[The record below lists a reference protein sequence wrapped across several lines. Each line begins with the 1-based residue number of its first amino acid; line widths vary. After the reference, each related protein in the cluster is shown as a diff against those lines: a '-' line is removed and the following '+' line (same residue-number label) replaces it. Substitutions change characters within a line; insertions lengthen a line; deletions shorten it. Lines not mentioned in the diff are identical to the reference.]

1 MKRSVA
7 IGWVV
12 GVVMLAGGH
21 AFADEVIK
29 NRVSADTAE
38 KFQAVAEE
46 VRDEM
51 GIGGRYEFIHADE
64 KAKVESDLNAMA
76 AMLQKSGS
84 VSAMSQPEKVQLF
97 NTQEHLNGV
106 LTHSDRNRLVC
117 EHSAPVGT
125 SIPRTTCQT
134 VAELERNRKEGQNAI
149 KHAGEVG
156 SVCANPKYCRGN

>member
-1 MKRSVA
+1 MKRLIA
-7 IGWVV
+7 IASMV
-12 GVVMLAGGH
+12 GVVVLASGP

-29 NRVSADTAE
+29 NRVSADTLE
-38 KFQAVAEE
+38 KFQPVAAE
-46 VRDEM
+46 VRGEM
-51 GIGGRYEFIHADE
+51 STGGRYEFITPQDKVKADI
-64 KAKVESDLNAMA
+64 DLNAIA

-84 VSAMSQPEKVQLF
+84 VGAMTQPEKVKLF

-134 VAELERNRKEGQNAI
+134 VAEIEQNRKDGKEEI
-149 KHAGEVG
+149 KQAGEVG
-156 SVCANPKYCRGN
+156 AVCRHFCRSN